1 MLMSADDSSAVLVD
15 LQQKL
20 MPTIHHGEAMLSQCL
35 RLAGIAK
42 ALDVPVLG
50 TEQSPYHLGHNVA
63 EIREVCSQTVV
74 KNHFD
79 ACADGLVQALS
90 PQRKTVIMAGCEA
103 HVCILQT
110 ALGLI
115 DAGFQVWVV
124 ADGVGSRKKSDRD
137 AALGRLRQ
145 SGAQIVTVE
154 MVAFEWLGY
163 SDHPQFRE
171 VLKLIK

>member
-1 MLMSADDSSAVLVD
+1 MLMSADDSSVVLVD

-20 MPTIHHGEAMLSQCL
+20 MPAIDHGEVVLSQCL

-42 ALDVPVLG
+42 ALGVPVLG
-50 TEQSPYHLGHNVA
+50 TEQSPDRLGHNATEV
-63 EIREVCSQTVV
+63 REVCSQTIV
-74 KNHFD
+74 KSRFD
-79 ACADGLVQALS
+79 ACADGLVPALS
-90 PQRKTVIMAGCEA
+90 SQRKTVLVAGCEA
-103 HVCILQT
+103 HVCMLQT

-124 ADGVGSRKKSDRD
+124 ADGVGSRKGSDRD
-137 AALGRLRQ
+137 AALDRLRQ
-145 SGAQIVTVE
+145 NGAQIVTVE

-163 SDHPQFRE
+163 SDHPKFRE

>member
-1 MLMSADDSSAVLVD
+1 MLMSADDSSVVLVD
-15 LQQKL
+15 IQQKL
-20 MPTIHHGEAMLSQCL
+20 MPAIRHGDAVLSQCL

-42 ALDVPVLG
+42 ALEVPVFG
-50 TEQSPYHLGHNVA
+50 TEQSPDRLGHNAAQV
-63 EIREVCSQTVV
+63 REVCHQTVV
-74 KNHFD
+74 KSRFD
-79 ACADGLVQALS
+79 ACADGLAAALGT
-90 PQRKTVIMAGCEA
+90 QRKTVIVAGCEA
-103 HVCILQT
+103 HVCMLQT

-124 ADGVGSRKKSDRD
+124 ADGVGSRKVSDRD

-163 SDHPQFRE
+163 SDHPRFRE